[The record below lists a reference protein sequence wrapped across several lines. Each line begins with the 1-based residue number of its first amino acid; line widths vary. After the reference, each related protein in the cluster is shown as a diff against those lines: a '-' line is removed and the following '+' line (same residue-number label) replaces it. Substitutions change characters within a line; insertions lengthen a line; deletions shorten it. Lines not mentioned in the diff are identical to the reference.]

1 MKNGWI
7 SAELSKYVNFID
19 YRGRTPVKTESGIT
33 LITAKNVK
41 LGYLSREPQEFIAE
55 DNYESWMTRGIPN
68 VGDVIFTTEA
78 PLANVAQ
85 IDTDEKL
92 AFAQRIIVMQP
103 DADILTQSYL
113 KYLLLSKSVRDDILS
128 KGTGATV
135 KGIKSQLLKKVIIP
149 IAPLQEQQQ
158 IVEKLDQ
165 AFELIDQ
172 AKANIEQN
180 IINAKE
186 LFQSKLDEVFTNN
199 QLGWELKKL
208 SDLCNAKDDIVGG
221 PFGSNLKV
229 EHYRDNGIP
238 ILRLQNIGKGYFINK
253 DIKFIEESKAEELSY
268 HSFRK
273 GDIALAKLGIPIGK
287 TCIIPDEF
295 DYGIVV
301 ADVVRIRPKNNVDKS
316 YLVYF
321 LNSNTAVKQLTKN
334 IKGATRPRV
343 NLPDVRNMEISIP
356 EYSEQINVSKY
367 IFTIENHIND
377 IINRNQQKLDNIEE
391 IRKSILEKAFRGEL
405 TN

>member
-186 LFQSKLDEVFTNN
+186 LFQSKLDDLFCATVGVEYKFKEVCNLVGGSQPSKENFIYEPREGYIRLVQVRDFRTDKFITYIPKEKASKFFT
-199 QLGWELKKL
+199 
-208 SDLCNAKDDIVGG
+208 KDDIMIGRYG
-221 PFGSNLKV
+221 PPIFGIFKGLEGAYNVALMKAIPNHELV
-229 EHYRDNGIP
+229 DDNY
-238 ILRLQNIGKGYFINK
+238 LYWYLQNKPLFN
-253 DIKFIEESKAEELSY
+253 F
-268 HSFRK
+268 
-273 GDIALAKLGIPIGK
+273 
-287 TCIIPDEF
+287 
-295 DYGIVV
+295 
-301 ADVVRIRPKNNVDKS
+301 VDKS
-316 YLVYF
+316 STRAAGQSGIRKELLDEYPVF
-321 LNSNTAVKQLTKN
+321 LS
-334 IKGATRPRV
+334 
-343 NLPDVRNMEISIP
+343 D
-356 EYSEQINVSKY
+356 
-367 IFTIENHIND
+367 IENQKKIVALITEIKNSTD
-377 IINRNQQKLDNIEE
+377 SLIKSYQQKLDNLEE
-391 IRKSILEKAFRGEL
+391 LRKSILEKAFRGEL